1 MAAAA
6 TPAAAAAEALA
17 EYQDAQSLED
27 IQTGV
32 QPEVAEGVTVPLE
45 LPFGRRLAIEPRSPV
60 AAAAAAAAAAATAA
74 AAEEDRICSS
84 QQCPLGVRLPVE
96 GVLPD

>member
-1 MAAAA
+1 MPAAA

-45 LPFGRRLAIEPRSPV
+45 LPFGL
-60 AAAAAAAAAAATAA
+60 AAAAATAA
-74 AAEEDRICSS
+74 AVEEDRICSS